1 MSELNSHANYVSDGS
16 DQSFMLDVIE
26 ASQTQPVLVDFWAP
40 WCGPCKSLTPVLE
53 RVVNNSNGGVRLV
66 KINID
71 ENPDI
76 AGQLRVQ
83 SIPAV
88 IAFDKG
94 RPVNGFQGAL
104 PEGQIKQFIEQI
116 LMGTDSAKQLE
127 SVLDEADA
135 ALQNGDVGAAAQ
147 AYGAVVEADRGQ
159 VRALVGLARCYLAN
173 DDPDRA
179 RQVLEMVPEDKA
191 NDPLVLSVLKTLEL
205 TAETPADDEM
215 GAALDRVSANPDDHE
230 GRYDLAE
237 KLVSV
242 GDNELAIDHF
252 LKILGDDLTWEE
264 GKAKAK
270 LFEVFDALGPKDP
283 LTVEGRRRLSSIIF
297 S

>member
-1 MSELNSHANYVSDGS
+1 MSELNSHANYVSEGS
-16 DQSFMLDVIE
+16 DQTFMLDVIE
-26 ASQTQPVLVDFWAP
+26 ASQAQPVLVDFWAP

-53 RVVNNSNGGVRLV
+53 RVVNSSNGGVRLV

-94 RPVNGFQGAL
+94 RPVNGFQGAI
-104 PEGQIKQFIEQI
+104 PEGQIKQFIDQI
-116 LMGTDSAKQLE
+116 LKGTDSAKQLE
-127 SVLDEADA
+127 SVLDDADV

-147 AYGAVVEADRGQ
+147 AYGAVVEADRGN
-159 VRALVGLARCYLAN
+159 VRGLVGLARCYLAN
-173 DDPDRA
+173 GDADRA
-179 RQVLEMVPEDKA
+179 RQVLEMVPEDKLE
-191 NDPLVLSVLKTLEL
+191 DPLVLSVLKTLEL

-215 GAALDRVSANPDDHE
+215 TAALDRVSANPGDHA

-242 GDNELAIDHF
+242 GDNQLAIDHL
-252 LKILGDDLTWEE
+252 LKVLRDDLNWED
-264 GKAKAK
+264 GKAKSK